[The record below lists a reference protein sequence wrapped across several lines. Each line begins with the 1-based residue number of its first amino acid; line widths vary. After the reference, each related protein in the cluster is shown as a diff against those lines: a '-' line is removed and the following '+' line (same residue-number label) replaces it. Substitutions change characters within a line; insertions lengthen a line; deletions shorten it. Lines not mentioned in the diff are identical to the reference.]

1 MIELTKHI
9 EILLLENDC
18 VIVPELGG
26 FIAHYQSACYEEA
39 EGVFL
44 PPVRTIGFNPQLTM
58 NDGLLTQSYM
68 QAYHTDFPDASR
80 KIAKTV
86 NKIKNTLYS
95 EGVVN
100 MQGIGDLYYTIHKTY
115 EFHPAPN
122 GILSPALYALESFSI
137 SPLAAKTEEKP
148 FIPATESQPFEWEDT
163 PKTKRL
169 VPHWLSN
176 TVAIAVA
183 VILFFIL
190 SVPVENTYID
200 KGNYASLGTDCL
212 FDAIRSQSMA
222 TALTASEPSE
232 EPQKKK
238 EVAPIAVKVEKVAS
252 AVENKTIA
260 ETETPA
266 PEVKKPEVVK
276 KETTTPKAETA
287 TKAETAKKQE
297 KKVAATKRAKYHII
311 VSSLTSASDAQQ
323 FIKKYKQQGYNE
335 VSVIEGNGRFRI
347 SLYSFAERS
356 SAQEK
361 LNELKKMN
369 SFKEAWMFTS
379 K

>member
-1 MIELTKHI
+1 
-9 EILLLENDC
+9 
-18 VIVPELGG
+18 
-26 FIAHYQSACYEEA
+26 
-39 EGVFL
+39 
-44 PPVRTIGFNPQLTM
+44 M

-122 GILSPALYALESFSI
+122 GILSPALYALESFPI

-148 FIPATESQPFEWEDT
+148 FIPAAESQPFEWKET

-287 TKAETAKKQE
+287 KKQE